1 MARLFTGLMNG
12 YIWMLVGLVVFGFVG
27 CGIDR
32 LVGRGIVFFW
42 PPDSDVPDG
51 ATRFG
56 LLLMLVWSMT
66 TFGYGCTG
74 TICGRLKNSKTG
86 KHRNCRL

>member
-1 MARLFTGLMNG
+1 MVNFITGLMNG

-27 CGIDR
+27 CGIDH
-32 LVGRGIVFFW
+32 LASRGVFFLW

-56 LLLMLVWSMT
+56 LLLMLVWSFT
-66 TFGYGCTG
+66 TFGYGM
-74 TICGRLKNSKTG
+74 
-86 KHRNCRL
+86 HRHYMGQIRDLDRR